1 LPEIEL
7 GIILKSYDRTEG
19 AIEQLSTQCGG
30 LQNTIVGLGQEMA
43 KGGTAGREAM
53 TAYRDLNR
61 ELSATDKAGSLA
73 VKAWKDQ
80 NEVMIDAIKVG
91 DQVAKVV
98 DRGIKMATQYNV
110 AAMRVTQAEEAQV
123 GASQRLETAKAALT
137 AIMEKE
143 PENAEAV
150 AKATA
155 NVTKA
160 QEDLDKATKGVSDA
174 QGTMNMMLAGFVT
187 QIPSFALGIVG
198 VIGSLVQFQ
207 VATAATGGMSAAF
220 SASIASMSAA
230 VHSFTAALLANP
242 AVLIIAAIVAAVA
255 ALYLIWDTNF
265 LGMRDS
271 IQQFWDGTV
280 APVVNAMMDLFKTL
294 WEDVI
299 VPLGEIFVKVFSAV
313 IGPIVKFVW
322 DTMIGPAVTLIIG
335 GLKLIIDTIAGVIR
349 WINDLIDSWE
359 NWNPA
364 PKTLGVI
371 TTGET
376 GGIGGLPGYNPAN
389 YPGGQVGFPYGV
401 PHTGLYRLHQ
411 GEVVERAGSSRV
423 SIGTV
428 NVYAGD
434 YPGGRA
440 AGKGF
445 LDELESRGV
454 IIY

>member
-19 AIEQLSTQCGG
+19 AIDQLATQCGS
-30 LQNTIVGLGQEMA
+30 LQSAIVGLGTEMA

-61 ELSATDKAGSLA
+61 ELSASDKAGTLA

-80 NEVMIDAIKVG
+80 NEVLVQAIDVG
-91 DQVAKVV
+91 DRVAKTF
-98 DRGIKMATQYNV
+98 DRGLKMLNQYNV
-110 AAMRVTQAEEAQV
+110 GAIRVTQAEEAQTAAA
-123 GASQRLETAKAALT
+123 GRLETARAAL
-137 AIMEKE
+137 ADIMAKE
-143 PENAEAV
+143 PENAEAI
-150 AKATA
+150 AKAQDA
-155 NVTKA
+155 VTKA
-160 QEDLDKATKGVSDA
+160 QDDLTKATKGTSDA
-174 QGTMNMMLAGFVT
+174 QGTMNMMLIG
-187 QIPSFALGIVG
+187 FALQAPAFAKDIQR
-198 VIGSLVQFQ
+198 ISESTIKLGSDLMSSATFGPIFSGQMSLM
-207 VATAATGGMSAAF
+207 TAAIKAF
-220 SASIASMSAA
+220 NWVMDQ
-230 VHSFTAALLANP
+230 NP
-242 AVLIIAAIVAAVA
+242 VVLILGAIAVAVA

-271 IQQFWDGTV
+271 IQAFWDGTV

-294 WEDVI
+294 WDDVL

-313 IGPIVKFVW
+313 IGPVVKFVW

-335 GLKLIIDTIAGVIR
+335 GLKFIIDTIAGVIR
-349 WINDLIDSWE
+349 WIHDLIDSWT

-364 PKTLGVI
+364 PKTLE
-371 TTGET
+371 TNYLT
-376 GGIGGLPGYNPAN
+376 GGPPIGPPGLI
-389 YPGGQVGFPYGV
+389 PGGQVGFPYGV

-428 NVYAGD
+428 NVYAND

-445 LDELESRGV
+445 LDELRSMGV
-454 IIY
+454 YPW